1 MGSASSRSSQ
11 VHSFQ
16 VDHTAS
22 KDARPL
28 NRSLSH
34 ESKNVQVR
42 QSVQSTDENEE
53 EKENNSPVSNFTCPA
68 ERDVL
73 IVQLKKQL
81 GESESNN
88 LDLQDRIQMLEEQ
101 IVNIQSQNEITEHND
116 IVEDTLKAKDQIIDR
131 TTQEKEQLQKDF
143 NKQKMRLKKRI
154 KVLTSQVNEARQ
166 ETSIQLFELRDEI
179 NRLTEENRN
188 LNEKLDNKEGRRQ
201 VFIET
206 DYLSTSIH
214 GNSSQMKVVLELS
227 NQISDQQNK
236 IQELESQ
243 LLDREE
249 LLKLNGISTEQ
260 ITKSKTRFSEN
271 EHVKQEKSAMKKLSD
286 SMFPGNDNVS
296 DDENN
301 IFSGDDNRGVSGASR
316 DSGIG
321 SAGKGGRSPVKSNK
335 KKQQLSPLDDSDDSW
350 ASDTPLSS
358 RDQNKT
364 RSAPLETQHKRAAS
378 RSSGKTHE
386 SEEDSLSI
394 DYDMPTV
401 VKSAKM
407 KKKTSFTQRLRR
419 ENDSSIRTP
428 IPYEAFG
435 GEEEKKSKK
444 GYMKT
449 KNHFFLTQAS
459 SQGSTP
465 TNDIDAL
472 LMS

>member
-1 MGSASSRSSQ
+1 MSVFYFGS
-11 VHSFQ
+11 
-16 VDHTAS
+16 
-22 KDARPL
+22 
-28 NRSLSH
+28 
-34 ESKNVQVR
+34 
-42 QSVQSTDENEE
+42 
-53 EKENNSPVSNFTCPA
+53 
-68 ERDVL
+68 
-73 IVQLKKQL
+73 
-81 GESESNN
+81 
-88 LDLQDRIQMLEEQ
+88 
-101 IVNIQSQNEITEHND
+101 
-116 IVEDTLKAKDQIIDR
+116 
-131 TTQEKEQLQKDF
+131 
-143 NKQKMRLKKRI
+143 KMRLKKRI